1 LIVCIAF
8 FYFAIAKA
16 LRLAPFGSRKT
27 KLQHDLLEFL
37 FYLEKEKGWIFVQP
51 FKERIMFY

>member
-1 LIVCIAF
+1 M
-8 FYFAIAKA
+8 
-16 LRLAPFGSRKT
+16 
-27 KLQHDLLEFL
+27 LEFL